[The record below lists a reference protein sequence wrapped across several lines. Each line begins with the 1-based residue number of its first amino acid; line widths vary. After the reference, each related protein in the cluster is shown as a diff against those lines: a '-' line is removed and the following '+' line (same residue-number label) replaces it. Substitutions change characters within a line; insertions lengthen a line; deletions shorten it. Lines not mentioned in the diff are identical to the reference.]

1 MRRTTQPPG
10 LSRTHEEGSIGMDIQ
25 LADQHIFR
33 LDDRLTPEEIRQ
45 RAMDR
50 RTGAF
55 GGGLGG
61 LLQRPKADDIE
72 LVDSQRRLE
81 PFWHV
86 ACSARYVY
94 DRSRDYSVPANGPQV
109 REVMVNGETYPV
121 SPGGSFVIPTVE
133 HCREEFRQAL
143 FLDGVTG
150 VPVADAASIIG
161 GQRHEVAD
169 LADLSAESD
178 IVVPPEQRAS
188 FVVRQLLTGML
199 KPVQAD
205 SVTEESMTF
214 EQIDLYFRPWWAFE
228 FHWKLKDKRAVVE
241 LDAVSGQIRPA
252 EALLPRLSR
261 MVTRDSMFDIGADTV
276 GLLVPGGSVAVKV
289 AKLAIEARNQRT
301 SS

>member
-1 MRRTTQPPG
+1 
-10 LSRTHEEGSIGMDIQ
+10 MDIQ
-25 LADQHIFR
+25 LAEQHIYR

-55 GGGLGG
+55 GGGLASM
-61 LLQRPKADDIE
+61 LQRPRADDIE

-86 ACSARYVY
+86 GCSALYVY
-94 DRSRDYSVPANGPQV
+94 DRSRDYTVPASGPQV
-109 REVMVNGETYPV
+109 REVTVQGQSYPI
-121 SPGGSFVIPTVE
+121 SPGGSFVIPTME

-150 VPVADAASIIG
+150 APVADAPSIIG
-161 GQRHEVAD
+161 GQKHEVGDPAE
-169 LADLSAESD
+169 LAGEAD

-205 SVTEESMTF
+205 SVTEESITF
-214 EQIDLYFRPWWAFE
+214 EQTDLYYRPWWAFE
-228 FHWKLKDKRAVVE
+228 FHWKVKGKRGVVE
-241 LDAVSGQIRPA
+241 LDAVTGEMRNSQ
-252 EALLPRLSR
+252 ALMARLSR
-261 MVTRDSMFDIGADTV
+261 TVTRDSLFDIGADTV
-276 GLLVPGGSVAVKV
+276 GLLVPGGSIAVKV
-289 AKLAIEARNQRT
+289 AKMAIDANQQR
-301 SS
+301 SST